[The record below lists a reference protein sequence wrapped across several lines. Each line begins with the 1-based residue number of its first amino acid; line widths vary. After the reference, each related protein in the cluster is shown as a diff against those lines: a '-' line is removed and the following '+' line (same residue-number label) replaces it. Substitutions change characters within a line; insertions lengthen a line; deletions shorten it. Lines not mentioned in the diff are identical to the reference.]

1 LIRINKYLSI
11 CGVASRRKA
20 DELIEKGRVSVNNET
35 VESLGIVI
43 DEEKDE
49 VKVDG
54 KIITPKERRTYIV
67 LNKPKD
73 VITSLEDPFRRKTVA
88 HYVRRLG
95 IRVYPVGRL
104 DYDTDGVL
112 IMTNDGELAYR
123 LAHPKYE
130 VQKVYSAIVKGPV
143 VSDDIDKIETGIE
156 LPDGHIAK
164 AGAEIANSSYK
175 TSRVIL
181 TMTEG
186 RKREVKH
193 IMEAVDHPVLNLRR
207 ISFAGI
213 GLHQLKPG
221 SWRHLR
227 PEEVKHLK
235 ELVGLEY

>member
-1 LIRINKYLSI
+1 M

-20 DELIEKGRVSVNNET
+20 DELIEQGRVAVNDQT

-43 DEEKDE
+43 DEDKDE
-49 VKVDG
+49 VKVDN
-54 KIITPKERRTYIV
+54 KIVTPGDRKTYII

-130 VQKVYSAIVKGPV
+130 VKKVYSAIVQGAV
-143 VSDDIDKIETGIE
+143 VSDDLDKIENGIE

-164 AGAEIANSSYK
+164 AEAEIANSSYK
-175 TSRVIL
+175 TSRVII

-193 IMEAVDHPVLNLRR
+193 IMEALEHPVLNLRR
-207 ISFAGI
+207 ISFGGI
-213 GLHQLKPG
+213 GLNQLKPG

-227 PEEVKHLK
+227 PEEVRHLK
-235 ELVGLEY
+235 ELVGL

>member
-1 LIRINKYLSI
+1 MIRINKYLSM

-20 DELIEKGRVSVNNET
+20 DELIERGRVSVNDQT
-35 VESLGIVI
+35 VESLGIII

-54 KIITPKERRTYIV
+54 RVVTPEDRKTYII

-88 HYVRRLG
+88 HYVHRLG

-123 LAHPKYE
+123 LAHPRYE
-130 VQKVYSAIVKGPV
+130 VKKVYSAIVQGAV
-143 VSDDIDKIETGIE
+143 VSDDIRKIGEGIE
-156 LPDGHIAK
+156 LPDGHIAR
-164 AGAEIANSSYK
+164 AEAEIANSSYK
-175 TSRVIL
+175 TSRVII

-193 IMEAVDHPVLNLRR
+193 IMKALEHPVLNLRR
-207 ISFAGI
+207 ISFGGI

-221 SWRHLR
+221 NWRHLR

-235 ELVGLEY
+235 ELVGL